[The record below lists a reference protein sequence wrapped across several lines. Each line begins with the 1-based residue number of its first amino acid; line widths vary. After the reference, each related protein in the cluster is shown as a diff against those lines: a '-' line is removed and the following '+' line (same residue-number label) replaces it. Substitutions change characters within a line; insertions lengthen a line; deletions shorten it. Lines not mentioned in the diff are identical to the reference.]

1 MNDVKPFHE
10 HERVLSFWA
19 SQSGDLLFAQ
29 DRDLRYTFFLSPL
42 FRAPLQGVGQTDM
55 DIFPPDEAAILVR
68 IKREV
73 IATGRGVRGCFAL
86 TIEGTKRH
94 YEASL
99 EASRNQTG
107 EITGVYGFAR
117 DITERHDAEERLR
130 LLIDSAHDIIYL
142 YRFEPRGFEYISPSV
157 RRMLG
162 CDPAQFY
169 AEPDLALR
177 YIHPDD
183 REGFLNTLH
192 HLEPGQTSRVRWL
205 NPEGRTVWI
214 EQHCTRAYDSD
225 GNVVALE
232 GIVRDVT
239 RQKESEEER
248 ERYIASLQSLKSQRD
263 DLLRTV
269 SHDLRSPLA
278 VILARIQML
287 LHLSSGETRLHQNA
301 LSIAIAARRIEAM
314 IDELT
319 DLARIETGHPRLNL
333 QQVNLKTFL
342 RELFDQGAAGLGARP
357 IVVDTPDDL
366 PPVSADLDR
375 LARIVGNLVSNAVKY
390 SPPGSLVGVS
400 AALDGPFVAVTVRD
414 QGQGINS
421 IDLPHLFER
430 YYRSNTAGK
439 EGLGLGLY
447 IVKELV
453 EAHGGKVWVQ
463 SEPGKGSAFSFSLP
477 VA

>member
-1 MNDVKPFHE
+1 MSRTKPLHE
-10 HERVLSFWA
+10 HDRVLLFWA

-29 DRDLRYTFFLSPL
+29 DRDLRYTLFLNPVSQTPGQAIGKTDFDL
-42 FRAPLQGVGQTDM
+42 FAPAD
-55 DIFPPDEAAILVR
+55 AAVLDRV
-68 IKREV
+68 KREV
-73 IATGRGVRGCFAL
+73 IETGRGVKNRFSL
-86 TIEGTKRH
+86 TINGAKRLF
-94 YEASL
+94 EASL
-99 EASRNQTG
+99 EARRDQTG

-130 LLIDSAHDIIYL
+130 LLIDSAQDIIYL
-142 YRFEPRGFEYISPSV
+142 YRLNPRKFEYISPSV

-183 REGFLNTLH
+183 REGFLAAFH
-192 HLEPGQTSRVRWL
+192 HLKPGKTTRVRWL

-214 EQHCTRAYDSD
+214 EQHCALAYDSD
-225 GNVVALE
+225 GKIVALE

-239 RQKESEEER
+239 QHKESEEER
-248 ERYIASLQSLKSQRD
+248 ERYIATLQTLKSQRD

-278 VILARIQML
+278 VLLARIQVLEHM
-287 LHLSSGETRLHQNA
+287 SQGDARLRQNA
-301 LSIAIAARRIEAM
+301 SSITIAARRIEAM

-319 DLARIETGHPRLNL
+319 DLARIETGQPRLKL
-333 QQVNLKTFL
+333 QPVDLKTFL
-342 RELFDQGAAGLGARP
+342 REFCEQGATAANARP
-357 IVVDTPDDL
+357 ILVDAPDNL

-375 LARIVGNLVSNAVKY
+375 LARIVSNLVSNAVKY
-390 SPPGSLVGVS
+390 SRPEAPVGVS
-400 AALDGPFVAVTVRD
+400 AAQEGPFVAVTVQD
-414 QGQGINS
+414 QGRGVGPE
-421 IDLPHLFER
+421 DLPHLFER
-430 YYRSNTAGK
+430 YYRSSTADK

-463 SEPGKGSAFSFSLP
+463 SEPGKGSRFSFSLP